1 MYEAVV
7 MHMFETFQN
16 LDHDVF
22 RFGLWQRSCEVPLQ
36 VPVFEI
42 LHGYED
48 GVPVLEPSIRVNEAM
63 GVLVEQRRLARSH
76 HGPPTRQ
83 GGAPTH

>member
-16 LDHDVF
+16 LEHDVF
-22 RFGLWQRSCEVPLQ
+22 RFGLRQWSCEVPLQ
-36 VPVFEI
+36 VAVFEI

-48 GVPVLEPSIRVNEAM
+48 SIPVLEPAIRVDEAM
-63 GVLVEQRRLARSH
+63 GVLVEQRRLAAPITAYRLDK
-76 HGPPTRQ
+76 
-83 GGAPTH
+83 GAPTH